1 MDEVP
6 KCLSMLR
13 KIIIYLCTCRQY
25 LVDSE
30 EEGHTDDNQR
40 ARCFGE
46 IGEEQ
51 ERREW
56 RMTLLKTH
64 YMHM

>member
-1 MDEVP
+1 MSIHAPIDNYI
-6 KCLSMLR
+6 LMHL
-13 KIIIYLCTCRQY
+13 RQY